1 MEDINIERGNTK
13 KKILPKTSLKEGVAK
28 KRKLATDF
36 NLASIK
42 TKDVIIQEEEE
53 QLLASQKQLENEALQ
68 YKIDY
73 IAEIAKIGLG
83 LLLGL
88 GAVYLYKNYI
98 NKGPKIVV

>member
-1 MEDINIERGNTK
+1 MEDINIERGQK
-13 KKILPKTSLKEGVAK
+13 KKKELPKVTLKEGVAK
-28 KRKLATDF
+28 KRKLASDF

-42 TKDVIIQEEEE
+42 TKDVILQEEEAMR
-53 QLLASQKQLENEALQ
+53 LASEKELENEALQ
-68 YKIDY
+68 YKLDY
-73 IAEIAKIGLG
+73 MAEIAKIGLG